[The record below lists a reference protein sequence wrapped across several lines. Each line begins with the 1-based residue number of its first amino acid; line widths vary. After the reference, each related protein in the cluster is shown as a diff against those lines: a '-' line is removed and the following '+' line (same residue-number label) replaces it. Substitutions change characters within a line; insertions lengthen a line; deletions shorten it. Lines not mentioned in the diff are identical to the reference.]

1 VAEFRVSFDG
11 RIQVLPDTSDRV
23 LSEVVALADQRRR
36 AQGAVRSLV
45 RLAPALAGIGL
56 LAAVLARVLRFSTAV
71 PLVVLGAAGLGLAL
85 TTWIRSR
92 RRQSTDAIA
101 AAVDADAALRGELR
115 SAHWFEAAEGGDEWT
130 RFHLER
136 AADRARAIDWNS
148 LYPPVR
154 GGKSW
159 AATAVL
165 ATTAI
170 VLSVGAPGRYL
181 ARAVGVA
188 DQPASSPEAL
198 SAELEAKLK
207 ALLGSMEAGEIDAE
221 AARATLEE
229 LKELMAKID
238 PALQKKLAEMMKNAP
253 PGQDGAKNLDKNSL
267 AEKGAKGDKSQGV
280 MPDDVKWALEDLAAK
295 LASAEKNRPNNP
307 NSQES
312 SSETGEK
319 GAPSD
324 QMNKSA
330 DAASAQASMQ
340 MVREAA
346 TDPGAAKMMMGGGMM
361 GGDSRPGQG
370 GNNGAQNGA
379 DALLFAQALRKELI
393 EASAD
398 MQGQNVKKEEDIRRK
413 TEQGKSTLGFSRV
426 APGAFERSRADAPPA
441 VPEARRPLVQRYFIR
456 K

>member
-1 VAEFRVSFDG
+1 VP
-11 RIQVLPDTSDRV
+11 PDTSERV

-36 AQGAVRSLV
+36 AQGAVQSLV
-45 RLAPALAGIGL
+45 RLAPALAGVAL

-71 PLVVLGAAGLGLAL
+71 PLLVLGAAGLGLAL

-136 AADRARAIDWNS
+136 AVNRARAVDWKA

-154 GGKSW
+154 AGKSW
-159 AATAVL
+159 AAAAVL
-165 ATTAI
+165 ATAAI

-188 DQPASSPEAL
+188 DQPAGSPEAL

-207 ALLGSMEAGEIDAE
+207 ALLGSIEAGDVDAE

-238 PALQKKLAEMMKNAP
+238 PAMQKKLAEMMKNAP
-253 PGQDGAKNLDKNSL
+253 LGQEGAKAKNFEKNAL
-267 AEKGAKGDKSQGV
+267 ANAKKGDNQV
-280 MPDDVKWALEDLAAK
+280 LPDDVKWALEDLAAK
-295 LASAEKNRPNNP
+295 LSNAEKNRPGNP
-307 NSQES
+307 NEQAS
-312 SSETGEK
+312 SSDTGEK

-324 QMNKSA
+324 EASKSA
-330 DAASAQASMQ
+330 EGQSAQASMQ

-361 GGDSRPGQG
+361 GGDSRPGQA

>member
-1 VAEFRVSFDG
+1 
-11 RIQVLPDTSDRV
+11 
-23 LSEVVALADQRRR
+23 
-36 AQGAVRSLV
+36 
-45 RLAPALAGIGL
+45 
-56 LAAVLARVLRFSTAV
+56 VLRFSTAV
-71 PLVVLGAAGLGLAL
+71 PLVVLGAAGIGLAL

-92 RRQSTDAIA
+92 RRHSTDAMA

-115 SAHWFEAAEGGDEWT
+115 SAHWFEAAEGGEEWT

-136 AADRARAIDWNS
+136 AADRARAVDWS
-148 LYPPVR
+148 TLYPTVR
-154 GGKSW
+154 AGKSW
-159 AATAVL
+159 AATALL
-165 ATTAI
+165 ATAAI

-181 ARAVGVA
+181 AQAVGVP
-188 DQPASSPEAL
+188 DRPANSPEAL
-198 SAELEAKLK
+198 SAELEDKLK
-207 ALLGSMEAGEIDAE
+207 ALLGSMEAGEIDAD
-221 AARATLEE
+221 AARASLEE

-253 PGQDGAKNLDKNSL
+253 LGQDGAKGKNLDKNAL
-267 AEKGAKGDKSQGV
+267 AEAGKKGDKSQAA

-295 LASAEKNRPNNP
+295 LASADKNRPNNP

-312 SSETGEK
+312 SSEKGEK

-324 QMNKSA
+324 QASKSTDTA
-330 DAASAQASMQ
+330 GAQASMQ

-346 TDPGAAKMMMGGGMM
+346 SDPGAAKMMMGGGMM

-379 DALLFAQALRKELI
+379 DAILFAQALRKELI